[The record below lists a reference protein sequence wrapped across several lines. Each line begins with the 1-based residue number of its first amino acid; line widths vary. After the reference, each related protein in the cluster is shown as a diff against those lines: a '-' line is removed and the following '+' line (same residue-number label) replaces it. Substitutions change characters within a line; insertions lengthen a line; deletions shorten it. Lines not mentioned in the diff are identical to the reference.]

1 MWDQCKIFEWYY
13 RKKFRPD
20 KYDELRNSENS
31 DENNVNIKK
40 FDQNSNYF
48 LHNINILATNIS
60 FKWSYGGKIV
70 FITGS
75 FNNWDAY

>member
-20 KYDELRNSENS
+20 KHDDLRNSENS
-31 DENNVNIKK
+31 DEDNVNIKK

-48 LHNINILATNIS
+48 LHNINI
-60 FKWSYGGKIV
+60 
-70 FITGS
+70 
-75 FNNWDAY
+75 